1 MLPKSYLEKIQLRK
15 KAKGVERRRNMTKV
29 ILEHAPNFPLSV
41 EIKDID
47 QAFQEWVENELE
59 IAYDGKRLPTFKLFS
74 NQRINEY
81 AQTWQHLD
89 EVGNILLNFKT
100 ITRENNPKHGQNQGN
115 SYNIPGNRDYPMF
128 VVPVL
133 QENGEEAYDMYT
145 MKQPFC
151 LDIVY
156 SVSIITNKYELIN
169 KVNQLVNSK
178 FKSLNCYI
186 APHYHY
192 MPMVLNEISDES
204 EYGIDDRKY
213 YSQTYNITVKAYIIL
228 EEDFNVTRLP
238 SRLSVRILGSD
249 EKKKMKGVKETSKIQ
264 IEEDDIN
271 WAEECRKQ
279 FLDETDPYYKKKLT
293 LTINYPIC
301 TSTAEFVIDTDM
313 VIRQVET
320 NNIYDFVFCVNGERM
335 MFDDEVKVYNED
347 KIKVIISRD
356 IDEEESSI
364 TFIGVD
370 PNVILDSRYNPESP
384 LDELVQEENIEYNA

>member
-47 QAFQEWVENELE
+47 QAFQEWVEKELE
-59 IAYDGKRLPTFKLFS
+59 VAYDGKRLPTFKLFS

-151 LDIVY
+151 LDMVY

-178 FKSLNCYI
+178 FKALNCYI

-238 SRLSVRILGSD
+238 SRLSVRVLGSD
-249 EKKKMKGVKETSKIQ
+249 EKKKTKGTKEPSKIQ